1 MASGHVDYSS
11 DCYMSRSA
19 SHEDHLFIQCYELIM
34 ANPLELGV
42 KTTFTT
48 ETDSMEFLGEI
59 IIYIMMLSLLI
70 GAGAHMIRPTSPLG
84 LEFRE
89 GIAMMGHI
97 FIPIAGVMTLMPLL
111 VPAIDTV
118 VAPLY
123 SAMHSDAA
131 IAVSTFIPG
140 DLGSYHLGHAVA
152 DSHGAWILAFTVSTT
167 AGATIA
173 FCIPVGLATL
183 QQRDHKYLA
192 LGVMAGFL
200 AIPFASFIAALIL
213 LQTGVP
219 LREGL
224 EATGPG
230 TRPFDLSIT
239 EVLLN
244 LVPLAVVMGLLS
256 LALRFFTKFMIRA
269 FMVFGRVLQIV
280 TTAAVALSIVEYFTG
295 AFTTVFGAWPLAPF
309 TADADDQFR
318 ALEIVGYIAVM
329 LAGAFPLIYM
339 IRKVLGKPLQAIG
352 HRIGISE
359 AGIAGFLAAT
369 ANAVALLKLV
379 QHMPPKDKV
388 LTLAFMVSATFALG
402 DYLAF
407 TATFQ
412 PNLIIALV
420 VGKIGGGLIAVGFA
434 IWLALPY
441 ARRLEQADLEEDLLA
456 AQEAA
461 DAEEAVDRPDEP
473 ALVGQGTSFTT

>member
-1 MASGHVDYSS
+1 M
-11 DCYMSRSA
+11 
-19 SHEDHLFIQCYELIM
+19 EL
-34 ANPLELGV
+34 
-42 KTTFTT
+42 
-48 ETDSMEFLGEI
+48 LGEI
-59 IIYIMMLSLLI
+59 IIYIMMASLII
-70 GAGAHMIRPTSPLG
+70 GATANMIRPASPLG

-89 GIAMMGHI
+89 GILMMGHI

-111 VPAIDTV
+111 VPAINTV

-152 DSHGAWILAFTVSTT
+152 DSHGAWILAYTVSTT

-200 AIPFASFIAALIL
+200 AIPFASFITALVL

-219 LREGL
+219 LRENL

-230 TRPFDLSIT
+230 TRPFDLSLT

-244 LVPLAVVMGLLS
+244 LIPLAVVMGLLS
-256 LALRFFTKFMIRA
+256 LALRFFTQVMIRA
-269 FMVFGRVLQIV
+269 FMIFGRVLQIV
-280 TTAAVALSIVEYFTG
+280 TTTAVALSIVEYFTG
-295 AFTTVFGAWPLAPF
+295 AFSTLFGSWPLAPF

-339 IRKVLGKPLQAIG
+339 IRKVLAKPLQAIG
-352 HRIGISE
+352 QRIGISE
-359 AGIAGFLAAT
+359 AGITGFLAAT

-379 QHMPPKDKV
+379 KQMPPKDKV

-412 PNLIIALV
+412 PNMIIAMV
-420 VGKIGGGLIAVGFA
+420 IGKIGGGLIAVGFA

-441 ARRLEQADLEEDLLA
+441 ARRLEQADIEADLA
-456 AQEAA
+456 AEQEAL
-461 DAEEAVDRPDEP
+461 AEEEAALQSEEP
-473 ALVGQGTSFTT
+473 VLVGHNSSSTS